1 MYLRIAIK
9 EVIPVNHYED
19 NNINKKMVPRTEKE
33 IESIINRLKRIEGQV
48 RGVQKMVEE
57 NRYCIDILVQIS
69 AINAALKKVGFN
81 LLERHANHC
90 VSKAIREGNGEES
103 IRELMDVI
111 KQFSK

>member
-1 MYLRIAIK
+1 
-9 EVIPVNHYED
+9 VDHCED
-19 NNINKKMVPRTEKE
+19 NSINPKMVPRTEEE
-33 IESIINRLKRIEGQV
+33 IESLIKRLKRIEGQV
-48 RGVQKMVEE
+48 RGVQKMVED

-69 AINAALKKVGFN
+69 AIQAALKKVGFN

-103 IRELMDVI
+103 IQELMEVV

>member
-1 MYLRIAIK
+1 M
-9 EVIPVNHYED
+9 NHCED
-19 NNINKKMVPRTEKE
+19 NSINPKMVPRTEEE
-33 IESIINRLKRIEGQV
+33 IESLIKRLKRIEGQV
-48 RGVQKMVEE
+48 RGVQKMVED

-69 AINAALKKVGFN
+69 AIQAALKKVGFN

-103 IRELMDVI
+103 IQELMEVV

>member
-1 MYLRIAIK
+1 VDRR
-9 EVIPVNHYED
+9 ED
-19 NNINKKMVPRTEKE
+19 HSINPKMVPRTEEE
-33 IESIINRLKRIEGQV
+33 IESLIKRLKRIEGQV
-48 RGVQKMVEE
+48 RGVQKMVED

-69 AINAALKKVGFN
+69 AIQAALKKVGLN

-103 IRELMDVI
+103 IRELMEVF

>member
-1 MYLRIAIK
+1 MSQC
-9 EVIPVNHYED
+9 HD
-19 NNINKKMVPRTEKE
+19 NDINEKMVPRTKDE
-33 IESIINRLKRIEGQV
+33 IESILKRLKRIEGQV
-48 RGVQKMVEE
+48 RGVQRMVED

-69 AINAALKKVGFN
+69 AINAALKKVGLN

-90 VSKAIREGNGEES
+90 VSKAIREGNGQES